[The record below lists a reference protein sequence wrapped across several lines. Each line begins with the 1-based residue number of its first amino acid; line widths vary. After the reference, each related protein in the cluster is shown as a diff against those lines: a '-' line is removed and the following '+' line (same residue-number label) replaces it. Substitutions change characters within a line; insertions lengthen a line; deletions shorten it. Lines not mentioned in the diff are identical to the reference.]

1 MKNQR
6 LHQLISSLYN
16 KEIAEDIVE
25 MVELHQYLDSMEVH
39 ESYDKWD
46 DWHKDWDNI
55 QESIKDAE
63 AQLEADYENR
73 IYPIIFV
80 EDYDNAILEA
90 MGVPSD
96 RELYILKLARKAAD
110 HNIGIPTIAKFF
122 RIYNLNC
129 IEQQVFYNEY
139 WSTIG

>member
-1 MKNQR
+1 MRNQE

-25 MVELHQYLDSMEVH
+25 MVELHQYLDSMEMH
-39 ESYDKWD
+39 ESYNKWD
-46 DWHKDWDNI
+46 DWHKDWKDI
-55 QESIKDAE
+55 QKSFRDAE

-73 IYPIIFV
+73 IYPITFE

-110 HNIGIPTIAKFF
+110 RNIGIPTIAKFF
-122 RIYNLNC
+122 RTYNLNC

-139 WSTIG
+139 YGQL